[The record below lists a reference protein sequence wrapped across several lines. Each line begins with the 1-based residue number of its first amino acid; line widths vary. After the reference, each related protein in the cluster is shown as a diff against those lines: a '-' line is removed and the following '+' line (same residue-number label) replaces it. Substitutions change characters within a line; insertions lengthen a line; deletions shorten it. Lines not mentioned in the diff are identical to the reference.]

1 MISVCSQMSENTDE
15 ETVSAWLG
23 DEYGNSLDRFDFTL
37 SNLDQKIE
45 RMKQFIREYLTETSE
60 EE

>member
-1 MISVCSQMSENTDE
+1 MSENTDE
-15 ETVSAWLG
+15 ETVCAWLG
-23 DEYGNSLDRFDFTL
+23 DAVGNSLDRFDFTL

>member
-1 MISVCSQMSENTDE
+1 MCSQMSENTDE
-15 ETVSAWLG
+15 KTVSAWLG
-23 DEYGNSLDRFDFTL
+23 DAYGNSIDRFDFTL

-45 RMKQFIREYLTETSE
+45 RMKQFIRECLIETSE

>member
-1 MISVCSQMSENTDE
+1 SDE
-15 ETVSAWLG
+15 ETVCAWLG
-23 DEYGNSLDRFDFTL
+23 DTIGNSLDRFDFTL

-45 RMKQFIREYLTETSE
+45 QMKQFIQDYLVEASE

>member
-1 MISVCSQMSENTDE
+1 MSENTDE

-37 SNLDQKIE
+37 SNLDQKMDA
-45 RMKQFIREYLTETSE
+45 MKEFIREFLTEKSE